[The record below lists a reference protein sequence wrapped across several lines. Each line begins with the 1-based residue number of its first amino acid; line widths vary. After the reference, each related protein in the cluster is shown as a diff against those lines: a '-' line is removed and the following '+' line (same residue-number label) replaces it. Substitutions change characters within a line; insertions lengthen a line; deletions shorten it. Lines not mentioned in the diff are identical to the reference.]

1 MEKVF
6 ENQDIIKKL
15 YPNINK
21 ELGGIKPLKLD
32 RFSFSQEG
40 KNFTV
45 ENPSQSKENAKTQVK
60 RMVSRL
66 EIIDTKG
73 KLPLL
78 IQKNHINPQN
88 IPNNSIQLLIFNEG
102 ERENYL
108 SIEEAKKIII
118 DRQIKSLEP
127 WVEWLSASDYPVW
140 FKYKTIRS
148 VINADNEG
156 SKRRSDTTSEFIDF
170 NNETIDILYQEFSQ
184 NVHTNFIKVYKELT
198 KGKTIEG
205 KETTKGEWREFNLSE
220 NGIEE
225 LSRLTKGTGWCTQNK
240 YDLLKYKNDDP
251 DAKFYIYFCD
261 DLDNNPTIP
270 SLCIR
275 VAKQEVVEVCGKDG
289 NVKQGE
295 QKVPEYLSDIAF
307 QKSIELGAGKE
318 IRQKY
323 KDTKLLEKLF
333 RRITKNP
340 ECALTREELLF
351 LYEVEKPIQ
360 TMGQSPNNFRKV
372 HLLKDFRLAKTRE
385 DWSIIKDLQVEEV
398 AQLPLEVT
406 KNTKFVI
413 EPYLLYSSE
422 QTPIWFLTKYIKS
435 INFESPAG
443 EDFMSMRPLIN
454 NSNTPVEILLKILD
468 TNEFDSKFCQNN
480 EFAHNEILKT
490 IITRTDFKTNCSMV
504 YELLQNQNIN
514 PSNIKLI
521 FQLNQHD
528 NFLNNQYA
536 RNINTPEDIL
546 YKLLQGQNI
555 DNMKEVEYESFI
567 NNPNCSKRIVN
578 LVISRLKSLEKILSD
593 EYIKKVLKI
602 AQIKKDSVSSSTAS
616 FPHTFRNFCVL
627 Q

>member
-1 MEKVF
+1 MEKIF
-6 ENQDIIKKL
+6 ENQIIKEL
-15 YPNINK
+15 YPNINR
-21 ELGGIKPLKLD
+21 ELGDIKPLKLD

-40 KNFTV
+40 KNFIV
-45 ENPSQSKENAKTQVK
+45 KNPNQPKENAKTPVE

-66 EIIDTKG
+66 EIIDSKG

-78 IQKNHINPQN
+78 IQKNHINPKN

-102 ERENYL
+102 ETGNYL
-108 SIEEAKKIII
+108 SIKDAEEIII

-148 VINADNEG
+148 VINVDNKG

-170 NNETIDILYQEFSQ
+170 NEEAIDKIYQEFCK
-184 NVHTNFIKVYKELT
+184 NKDTNFIKVYKELT
-198 KGKTIEG
+198 KDKTIEG

-220 NGIEE
+220 NGIED
-225 LSRLTKGTGWCTQNK
+225 LSRLTKGAGWCTQNK
-240 YDLLKYKNDDP
+240 YNLLEYKIDDP
-251 DAKFYIYFCD
+251 DTKFYIYFCE
-261 DLDNNPTIP
+261 DLNNETTIP
-270 SLCIR
+270 TLCIR

-504 YELLQNQNIN
+504 YQLLQNQNIN

-521 FQLNQHD
+521 FQLSQHD
-528 NFLNNQYA
+528 NFWNNQYA
-536 RNINTPEDIL
+536 KNINTPEDIL
-546 YKLLQGQNI
+546 YKLLQDQNV
-555 DNMKEVEYESFI
+555 DMKQVEYESFI
-567 NNPNCSKRIVN
+567 NHPNCSKRIVN
-578 LVISRLKSLEKILSD
+578 LAINHLKSLKGVVSD
-593 EYIKKVLKI
+593 EYIKKILKI
-602 AQIKKDSVSSSTAS
+602 AEIRKNSVLSPTAS
-616 FPHTFRNFCVL
+616 FPHTFHSFFSLR
-627 Q
+627 